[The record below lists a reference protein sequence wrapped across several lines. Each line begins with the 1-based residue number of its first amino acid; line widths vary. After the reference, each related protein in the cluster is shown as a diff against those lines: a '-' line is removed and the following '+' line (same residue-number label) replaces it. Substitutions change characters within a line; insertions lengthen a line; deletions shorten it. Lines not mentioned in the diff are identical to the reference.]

1 MFTGIVRER
10 GHILRDPEPSG
21 QGGVR
26 LVIGHSE
33 GLAERLTIG
42 ASLAVSGVCLTI
54 TRQVPG
60 EATVELSPE
69 TLSRTALGTLAAG
82 DEVNLE
88 PALCAGEPL
97 GGHWV
102 QGHVDTTVEV
112 VERHDLGDHRELWF
126 SLPPDM
132 QAYLVEKGSVSL
144 DGVSLTIARRL
155 ADRFSVALIPHTL
168 EVTTLGLRRV
178 GDRLHLEVDILAK
191 YIEQVLVARGLVAAP
206 PTPPAPA
213 AAAGP

>member
-10 GHILRDPEPSG
+10 GRILKDPEPSG

-33 GLAERLTIG
+33 ELGARLAIG

-54 TRQVPG
+54 TRRDPG

-69 TLSRTALGTLAAG
+69 TLSRTVLGALAAG

-112 VERHDLGDHRELWF
+112 VERTDLGDHRELWF
-126 SLPPDM
+126 SLPAET

-168 EVTTLGLRRV
+168 AVTTLGERRV

-206 PTPPAPA
+206 ATP
-213 AAAGP
+213 AGP